1 VTDLHILIGTLGFE
15 AKLERARAPLTC
27 AAFESLLPFEHPAIQ
42 ARWSGQAAFVPLG
55 ARSLNLP
62 AENATRYP
70 APGELLLYPGGLS
83 EVELLIPYGPTAFAS
98 KAGPLAGNHFLTV
111 TSGKEQLEEL
121 GRRVLWEGAQ
131 QVRIRRAH

>member
-1 VTDLHILIGTLGFE
+1 MTDLHILIGTLGFE
-15 AKLERARAPLTC
+15 ARLEQTLAPLTC
-27 AAFESLLPFEHPAIQ
+27 AAFEKLLPFEYPAIQ

-55 ARSLNLP
+55 PLALDLP

-70 APGELLLYPGGLS
+70 APGELLLYPGGIS
-83 EVELLIPYGPTAFAS
+83 EVEVLIPYGPTAFAS

-111 TSGKEQLEEL
+111 TAGREQLEEL

-131 QVRIRRAH
+131 QVRIRRAP

>member
-1 VTDLHILIGTLGFE
+1 MTDLHILIGTLGFE
-15 AKLERARAPLTC
+15 ATLERARAPLTC
-27 AAFESLLPFEHPAIQ
+27 AAFEALLPFEYPAIQ

-55 ARSLNLP
+55 TRLLNLP

-70 APGELLLYPGGLS
+70 APGELLLYPGGVS

-111 TSGKEQLEEL
+111 TSGMEQLEEL

-131 QVRIRRAH
+131 QVRIRRAQ

>member
-1 VTDLHILIGTLGFE
+1 MTDLHILIGTLGFE
-15 AKLERARAPLTC
+15 ARLELALAPLTC
-27 AAFESLLPFEHPAIQ
+27 AAFQALLPFEYPAVQ

-55 ARSLNLP
+55 PRLLDLP

-70 APGELLLYPGGLS
+70 APGELLLYPGGIS

-111 TSGKEQLEEL
+111 TSGMEQLAEL

>member
-15 AKLERARAPLTC
+15 ARLERALAPLTC
-27 AAFESLLPFEHPAIQ
+27 AAFEALLPFEHPAIQ

-55 ARSLNLP
+55 PLALELP

-70 APGELLLYPGGLS
+70 APGELLLYPGGVS

-111 TSGKEQLEEL
+111 TAGREQLEEL

-131 QVRIRRAH
+131 QVRIRRAP

>member
-1 VTDLHILIGTLGFE
+1 MTDLHILIGSLGFE
-15 AKLERARAPLTC
+15 ARLERTLAPLTC
-27 AAFESLLPFEHPAIQ
+27 AAFEALLPFEHPAIQ

-55 ARSLNLP
+55 TRVLDLP
-62 AENATRYP
+62 PENATSYP
-70 APGELLLYPGGLS
+70 APGELLLYPGGIS

-98 KAGPLAGNHFLTV
+98 KAGTLAGNHFLTV
-111 TSGKEQLEEL
+111 TSGLEQLTEL